1 MPEEMSID
9 LVDLQEILKLLPDT
23 PPGGE
28 KRTNALTQSDV
39 LIIAKIVQ
47 AMSHTSCAMGL
58 TPEEIGRLK
67 TALSIVNKSIL
78 GIGWLI
84 IAAIVGGLMKAT
96 WWGIQHG
103 LLLDAVK
110 K

>member
-1 MPEEMSID
+1 MPEDMSID
-9 LVDLQEILKLLPDT
+9 LIELQEILKLLPE
-23 PPGGE
+23 PPIDGE
-28 KRTNALTQSDV
+28 KRSNALTQSDV

-84 IAAIVGGLMKAT
+84 IAAIAGGLIRAT

-103 LLLDAVK
+103 ILLEAAK